1 LRIAKGV
8 LVSKEVRAVIY
19 ARVSSSDQ
27 KSDLERQVDYL
38 KQYCV
43 SKRYKVIDVL
53 SDIASGLK
61 ADRKDLLKLFSNK
74 VCRKAG
80 LVVVAYRDRP
90 IRSRRASRF
99 LNVDRSPSQLPGST
113 APLEH
118 IGIPRS
124 LWRGGALNN
133 HRDTIT
139 SLWKQ
144 KNIREHQRQSKDRWY
159 CCLHVSMYLD
169 VYSLK
174 A

>member
-19 ARVSSSDQ
+19 ACVSSSDQ

-38 KQYCV
+38 RQYCV

-53 SDIASGLK
+53 SDIARGLK

-113 APLEH
+113 ATSETSGLET
-118 IGIPRS
+118 
-124 LWRGGALNN
+124 LWIKKQSNP
-133 HRDTIT
+133 
-139 SLWKQ
+139 KQ
-144 KNIREHQRQSKDRWY
+144 KNISDNQQPSGDKR
-159 CCLHVSMYLD
+159 
-169 VYSLK
+169 SLGTSPSL
-174 A
+174 